1 MCLGFILVEEDSVTE
16 NKSNKGKAAA
26 EKPSAA
32 ADAATAT
39 TTAAKAT
46 KAKATPAKKKKSVGF
61 WIGLTT
67 GVVAVGL
74 VGSVWVYGSF
84 VFPAIQRADLDK
96 KDVAACQL
104 FYEGLSASKD
114 DLKDAM
120 QKVLVKVDDAIT
132 LYDPT
137 FSDQDPQ
144 FGKVYEAML
153 RIADVGISGLSFP
166 ELAAENFDRE
176 ITRTEEICFATL
188 QADHAKKVKEES
200 NK

>member
-1 MCLGFILVEEDSVTE
+1 MCLGSILVEEDSVTE
-16 NKSNKGKAAA
+16 NKS
-26 EKPSAA
+26 SS
-32 ADAATAT
+32 
-39 TTAAKAT
+39 
-46 KAKATPAKKKKSVGF
+46 KATPAKKKKTISF

-74 VGSVWVYGSF
+74 VGGVWIYGNY
-84 VFPAIQRADLDK
+84 VFPNMQRADLDK

-104 FYEGLSASKD
+104 FYKGLSESKT

-120 QKVLVKVDDAIT
+120 HKVLVRVDDAIT

-137 FSDQDPQ
+137 FSDQDPH
-144 FGKVYEAML
+144 FGKVYESML
-153 RIADVGISGLSFP
+153 RVADVGISGLDFP
-166 ELAAENFDRE
+166 ELAAENFNKE
-176 ITRTEEICFATL
+176 ITRTEEVCFAAL